1 MLTRFK
7 PLHLRN
13 RLVGH
18 RQINNSG
25 QVFSNV
31 PIQTCAHC
39 KSSVEK
45 SIIGLRLG
53 LFSVGVGVEIY
64 TFNETRSIHN
74 STGLGWGIL
83 ACICLT

>member
-13 RLVGH
+13 QLIGR
-18 RQINNSG
+18 RQLNNSG
-25 QVFSNV
+25 PDFSDV
-31 PIQTCAHC
+31 PKKSCTHC

-45 SIIGLRLG
+45 SIIKLRFG
-53 LFSVGVGVEIY
+53 LFTVGACVELY
-64 TFNETRSIHN
+64 TFNKTGSIHN